1 MSCIEIYNITDL
13 SETEFYQK
21 YIEINLLFGGMLLI
35 STLTTIMNMSMIYN
49 MKKNINNIKEIIS
62 PPIYKVDS

>member
-13 SETEFYQK
+13 SETDFYQK

-35 STLTTIMNMSMIYN
+35 SSLTTIMNMSMIYN
-49 MKKNINNIKEIIS
+49 IKKQINNIKETIS
-62 PPIYKVDS
+62 PPLYKVYS